1 MMAATAG
8 FIDAQGIAIGSKMTI
23 ISV

>member
-1 MMAATAG
+1 MAATAG
-8 FIDAQGIAIGSKMTI
+8 FIDAHGIAIGSKMTI